1 MSVHIVYIQYAL
13 KKEFYTVKILENLLG
28 NDRRKRDFVV

>member
-1 MSVHIVYIQYAL
+1 MIVHIVYTQYAV
-13 KKEFYTVKILENLLG
+13 KKEFYTVKFLKNPLG